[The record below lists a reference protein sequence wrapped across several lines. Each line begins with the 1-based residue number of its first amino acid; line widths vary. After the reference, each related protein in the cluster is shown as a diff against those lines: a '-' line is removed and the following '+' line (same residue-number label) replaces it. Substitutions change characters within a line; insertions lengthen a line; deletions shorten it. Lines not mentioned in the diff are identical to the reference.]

1 MKPFRTRHKTA
12 FVPCGTPV
20 NNRVSRSGAF
30 TLIEIMVV
38 VAIIAVIAVASIPSL
53 YGFVHKE
60 GFRRTLSDVL
70 DACRSARS
78 EAIINNR
85 TAELIF
91 HPRDGN
97 GTCSVSAAGAGYG
110 AWAHSAKFENCTI
123 KMLDVNLT
131 EFKDADQAKVRF
143 FPDGK
148 CDELTLVLVSD
159 KGEWKTISLEVTTG
173 LVSVINGTPAD
184 MMR

>member
-1 MKPFRTRHKTA
+1 MKSLRTPHEKA
-12 FVPCGTPV
+12 L
-20 NNRVSRSGAF
+20 VSRGNSAKNRLSGGKAF

-38 VAIIAVIAVASIPSL
+38 VAIIGIIAAASIPSL

-60 GFRRTLSDVL
+60 GFRKTLSDIL

-85 TAELIF
+85 TTELVF

-97 GTCSVSAAGAGYG
+97 GTCAVSANGAGYG
-110 AWAHSAKFENCTI
+110 TWAHSAKFENCTI
-123 KMLDVNLT
+123 KMLDVNLQ

-148 CDELTLVLVSD
+148 SDEMTLVLVSD
-159 KGEWKTISLEVTTG
+159 KNEWKTISLEITTG
-173 LVSVINGTPAD
+173 LASIANGPPTLS
-184 MMR
+184 RR

>member
-1 MKPFRTRHKTA
+1 MKPFRTCHEKA
-12 FVPCGTPV
+12 FVPCGTV
-20 NNRVSRSGAF
+20 NDRLLRGRAF

-38 VAIIAVIAVASIPSL
+38 VAIIGVIVTAAIPSL
-53 YGFVHKE
+53 YGFIHKE

-85 TAELIF
+85 TAELVF

-97 GTCSVSAAGAGYG
+97 GTCEVGAAGAGYG
-110 AWAHSAKFENCTI
+110 TWAHSAKFENCTI

-131 EFKDADQAKVRF
+131 EYKDADLAKVRF

-159 KGEWKTISLEVTTG
+159 KNEWKTISLEITTG
-173 LVSVINGTPAD
+173 IASVANGPPTLA
-184 MMR
+184 R